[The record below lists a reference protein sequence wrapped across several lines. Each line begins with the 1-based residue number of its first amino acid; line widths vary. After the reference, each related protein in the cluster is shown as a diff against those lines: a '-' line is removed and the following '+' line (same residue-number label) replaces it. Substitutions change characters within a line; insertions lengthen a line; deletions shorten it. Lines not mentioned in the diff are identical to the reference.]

1 MGSVPNRVGKKKTS
15 KRQNGIYKMNVVNEC
30 FAENQI
36 VPTPRPD
43 MLHTEPFYLY
53 GLHCLLQFT
62 AHAFAVFARYF
73 AML

>member
-1 MGSVPNRVGKKKTS
+1 
-15 KRQNGIYKMNVVNEC
+15 MNVVNEC
-30 FAENQI
+30 FAESQI